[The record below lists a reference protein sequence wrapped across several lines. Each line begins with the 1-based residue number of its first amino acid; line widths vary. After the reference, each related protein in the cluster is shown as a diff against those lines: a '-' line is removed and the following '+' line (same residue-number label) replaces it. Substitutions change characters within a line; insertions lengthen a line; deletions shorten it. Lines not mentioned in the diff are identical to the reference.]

1 MKRLMIVQ
9 NLDDSTT
16 KYTDIEFV
24 PGHLEQ
30 LAQELLKMYRHG
42 ISFDPSIG

>member
-1 MKRLMIVQ
+1 MERLTIVQ

-30 LAQELLKMYRHG
+30 LTQELLKVHGHG
-42 ISFDPSIG
+42 IIFDPYIG